1 MNMVTIA
8 KLKGFQTSSCIAELG
23 VTRFSSKSNLVQD
36 DSERKR
42 KKGKPEIMLAQTL
55 HFFLS
60 RQCL

>member
-36 DSERKR
+36 DSE
-42 KKGKPEIMLAQTL
+42 KK
-55 HFFLS
+55 
-60 RQCL
+60 